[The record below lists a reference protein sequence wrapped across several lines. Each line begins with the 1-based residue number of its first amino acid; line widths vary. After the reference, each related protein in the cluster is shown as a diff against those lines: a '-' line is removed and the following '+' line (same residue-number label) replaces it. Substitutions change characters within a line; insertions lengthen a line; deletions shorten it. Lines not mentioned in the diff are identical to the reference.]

1 MCLSCHD
8 PHTQNGDLTTGKFLV
23 KSNQRSAICTTC
35 HTKSGGNWSW
45 ATSEHSTSTKSYTSA
60 NTGGVA
66 GLGAHTGYGTVIDN
80 GCESCHR
87 PHSAPQAQRLLKAV
101 NQRNVCFQCHGSVP
115 LSGTKNLAAEFAKR
129 PGFGHT
135 LESSTSTIVHDAKE
149 VTSSPTNFS
158 GTRRHVDCSD
168 CHNPHAAA
176 GTTHVEGAT
185 NSGQIPANSILSG
198 VTGVQ
203 APNPALGTVLPMPTI
218 AQTGYTVTTPVVY
231 EYQICFKCHSSYAYG
246 TTPPPAPSGGNQTD
260 VVSEFNPSNRSYHP
274 VWGAPHLS
282 RGTAQ
287 SQLKTPWAGITAATR
302 MYCSDCHG
310 NNVTTAGAV
319 RGPHG
324 STGQYLLRYAD
335 STWNTTGP
343 TLSSNNG
350 FCSNCH
356 GNLTNSSYT
365 NVHTLGEHQSVS
377 CQVCHS
383 VVPHGLFRY
392 GMIVLTTDPLPYR
405 SSVARIRT
413 FTAATS
419 PTSYQKSNC
428 TTIAGSPGCH

>member
-1 MCLSCHD
+1 
-8 PHTQNGDLTTGKFLV
+8 
-23 KSNQRSAICTTC
+23 
-35 HTKSGGNWSW
+35 
-45 ATSEHSTSTKSYTSA
+45 
-60 NTGGVA
+60 
-66 GLGAHTGYGTVIDN
+66 
-80 GCESCHR
+80 
-87 PHSAPQAQRLLKAV
+87 
-101 NQRNVCFQCHGSVP
+101 
-115 LSGTKNLAAEFAKR
+115 
-129 PGFGHT
+129 
-135 LESSTSTIVHDAKE
+135 
-149 VTSSPTNFS
+149 
-158 GTRRHVDCSD
+158 
-168 CHNPHAAA
+168 
-176 GTTHVEGAT
+176 
-185 NSGQIPANSILSG
+185 
-198 VTGVQ
+198 
-203 APNPALGTVLPMPTI
+203 
-218 AQTGYTVTTPVVY
+218 
-231 EYQICFKCHSSYAYG
+231 
-246 TTPPPAPSGGNQTD
+246 
-260 VVSEFNPSNRSYHP
+260 
-274 VWGAPHLS
+274 
-282 RGTAQ
+282 
-287 SQLKTPWAGITAATR
+287 